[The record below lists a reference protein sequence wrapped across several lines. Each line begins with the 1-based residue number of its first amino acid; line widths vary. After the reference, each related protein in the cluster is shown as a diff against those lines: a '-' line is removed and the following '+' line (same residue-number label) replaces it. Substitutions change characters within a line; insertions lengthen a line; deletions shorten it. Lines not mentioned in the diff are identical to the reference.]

1 MGSIVGFRKDYS
13 NCFAM
18 TILMGPAILL
28 RLTDPFSAE
37 IGSST
42 IEGCCFDYL
51 LQRYE
56 HLADSM
62 APLQSTRVEHYRIA
76 ITSAE

>member
-1 MGSIVGFRKDYS
+1 
-13 NCFAM
+13 M
-18 TILMGPAILL
+18 TILIGPAIL
-28 RLTDPFSAE
+28 RLTDPFFAE

-62 APLQSTRVEHYRIA
+62 ALLQSTRVEHYRIA
-76 ITSAE
+76 ITLAE

>member
-1 MGSIVGFRKDYS
+1 MESIVGFQMDYS

-18 TILMGPAILL
+18 TILMSPTILL
-28 RLTDPFSAE
+28 RLKDPFFAE

-51 LQRYE
+51 LQR
-56 HLADSM
+56 
-62 APLQSTRVEHYRIA
+62 
-76 ITSAE
+76 